1 MGSSLMNREA
11 FKEAVF
17 TMGEHQNTRQLT
29 LKVGLLQSLMLTLA
43 GLVFFLNQSQMA
55 MAALAGTAIGLL
67 GTSAFALVTLPTGR
81 ESSAGRIVFN
91 AYIAQASKY
100 MFIFAGLVKAYTA
113 LPGIDQQWNVLALL
127 GALFLSQIVYVLAPS
142 LGSTTSRPEG
152 D

>member
-11 FKEAVF
+11 FKEAAF
-17 TMGEHQNTRQLT
+17 NMGEHLNTRQLT
-29 LKVGLLQSLMLTLA
+29 LKVGLLQSLLLTLA

-67 GTSAFALVTLPTGR
+67 GTSAFALVTLSTGK

-113 LPGIDQQWNVLALL
+113 LPGIDQQRNVLALL